1 MGRLDGKVCV
11 ITGAKGGIGAAS
23 AELFAREGATVVG
36 VDLDGDSP
44 GDLALACDVTDEDAV
59 RDLYAQVREQY
70 GHIDVLFN
78 NAGISPNDDASVLDT
93 TYEAWQRVQD
103 VNLKSVF
110 LCCKYGIAHLLDN
123 EHGGSVINTAS
134 FVAVMGAATSQ
145 ISYTASK
152 GGVLAMSRELGVEF
166 ARRGVRV
173 NALCP
178 GPVDTPLLRELFAK
192 DPEKAA
198 RRLVHVPLGRFARA
212 EEIAAGALFLASDE
226 SSFVTATTFLVDGGL
241 SGGTAHPGCMPIPK
255 SLLAGGVAATL
266 AVGAG
271 AVIAHEFIDHP
282 SSVVGSQT
290 TASAR
295 PISANLD
302 ASQIYNAS
310 KNAVTYIVADTPEGQ
325 ATGSGFV
332 VSKDG
337 LIVTN
342 DHVVDGASQVQVK
355 IGTSSQAQDA
365 TVVGADPSRDLALLK
380 VDASNLPTLSLGDS
394 SSVGVGDPTYAIGNP
409 FGLDHTLTTG
419 IVSALQR
426 SLQAPDGATISGA
439 IQTDAALNPGNSGGP
454 LLDSSGKVIGVN
466 SQIQTGS
473 SSGAEAGNVGIGF
486 AIPSSTVKSFIA
498 EAKAGKLKPQ
508 SQQQQPQPQQND
520 PFGQGQQSDPYG
532 QGQGQGQQDPYGFGI
547 G

>member
-1 MGRLDGKVCV
+1 
-11 ITGAKGGIGAAS
+11 
-23 AELFAREGATVVG
+23 
-36 VDLDGDSP
+36 
-44 GDLALACDVTDEDAV
+44 
-59 RDLYAQVREQY
+59 
-70 GHIDVLFN
+70 
-78 NAGISPNDDASVLDT
+78 
-93 TYEAWQRVQD
+93 
-103 VNLKSVF
+103 
-110 LCCKYGIAHLLDN
+110 
-123 EHGGSVINTAS
+123 
-134 FVAVMGAATSQ
+134 
-145 ISYTASK
+145 
-152 GGVLAMSRELGVEF
+152 
-166 ARRGVRV
+166 
-173 NALCP
+173 
-178 GPVDTPLLRELFAK
+178 
-192 DPEKAA
+192 
-198 RRLVHVPLGRFARA
+198 
-212 EEIAAGALFLASDE
+212 
-226 SSFVTATTFLVDGGL
+226 
-241 SGGTAHPGCMPIPK
+241 MPIPK
-255 SLLAGGVAATL
+255 SVLAGGVAATL

-271 AVIAHEFIDHP
+271 AVIAHEFIDNP
-282 SSVVGSQT
+282 SSAVGSQT
-290 TASAR
+290 TASAS

-302 ASQIYNAS
+302 ARQIYNAS

-355 IGTSSQAQDA
+355 IGTSNQAQDA

-508 SQQQQPQPQQND
+508 DQQQTPNGQSQGQQD
-520 PFGQGQQSDPYG
+520 PFGQGQQDPNG
-532 QGQGQGQQDPYGFGI
+532 QSQGQQDPFGQGQGQQDPYGQSQGQQDPYGSGI

>member
-1 MGRLDGKVCV
+1 
-11 ITGAKGGIGAAS
+11 
-23 AELFAREGATVVG
+23 
-36 VDLDGDSP
+36 
-44 GDLALACDVTDEDAV
+44 
-59 RDLYAQVREQY
+59 
-70 GHIDVLFN
+70 
-78 NAGISPNDDASVLDT
+78 
-93 TYEAWQRVQD
+93 
-103 VNLKSVF
+103 
-110 LCCKYGIAHLLDN
+110 
-123 EHGGSVINTAS
+123 
-134 FVAVMGAATSQ
+134 
-145 ISYTASK
+145 
-152 GGVLAMSRELGVEF
+152 
-166 ARRGVRV
+166 
-173 NALCP
+173 
-178 GPVDTPLLRELFAK
+178 
-192 DPEKAA
+192 
-198 RRLVHVPLGRFARA
+198 
-212 EEIAAGALFLASDE
+212 
-226 SSFVTATTFLVDGGL
+226 
-241 SGGTAHPGCMPIPK
+241 MPIPK

-266 AVGAG
+266 AVGGG
-271 AVIAHEFIDHP
+271 AVIAHEFIDNP
-282 SSVVGSQT
+282 SSAMGSPT
-290 TASAR
+290 TATAR

-302 ASQIYNAS
+302 ARQIYDAS

-355 IGTSSQAQDA
+355 IGTSDKAQDA

-380 VDASNLPTLSLGDS
+380 VDAGNLPTLSLGDS

-454 LLDSSGKVIGVN
+454 LLDSSGQVIGVN

-486 AIPSSTVKSFIA
+486 AIPASTVKSFIA
-498 EAKAGKLKPQ
+498 EAKAGKLAPQ
-508 SQQQQPQPQQND
+508 TQQQPQ
-520 PFGQGQQSDPYG
+520 QSDPWG
-532 QGQGQGQQDPYGFGI
+532 QSQQDQGQSQQDPGQQADPYGFG

>member
-1 MGRLDGKVCV
+1 
-11 ITGAKGGIGAAS
+11 
-23 AELFAREGATVVG
+23 
-36 VDLDGDSP
+36 
-44 GDLALACDVTDEDAV
+44 
-59 RDLYAQVREQY
+59 
-70 GHIDVLFN
+70 
-78 NAGISPNDDASVLDT
+78 
-93 TYEAWQRVQD
+93 
-103 VNLKSVF
+103 
-110 LCCKYGIAHLLDN
+110 
-123 EHGGSVINTAS
+123 
-134 FVAVMGAATSQ
+134 
-145 ISYTASK
+145 
-152 GGVLAMSRELGVEF
+152 
-166 ARRGVRV
+166 
-173 NALCP
+173 
-178 GPVDTPLLRELFAK
+178 
-192 DPEKAA
+192 
-198 RRLVHVPLGRFARA
+198 
-212 EEIAAGALFLASDE
+212 
-226 SSFVTATTFLVDGGL
+226 
-241 SGGTAHPGCMPIPK
+241 MPIPK

-266 AVGAG
+266 ALGGG
-271 AVIAHEFIDHP
+271 AVIAHEFIDNP
-282 SSVVGSQT
+282 SSAVGSPT
-290 TASAR
+290 TATAR

-302 ASQIYNAS
+302 ARQIYDAS

-355 IGTSSQAQDA
+355 IGTSDKAQDA

-380 VDASNLPTLSLGDS
+380 VDTGNLPTLSLGDS

-454 LLDSSGKVIGVN
+454 LLDSSGQVIGVN

-486 AIPSSTVKSFIA
+486 AIPASTVKSFIA
-498 EAKAGKLKPQ
+498 EAKAGKLAPQ
-508 SQQQQPQPQQND
+508 TQQQPQ
-520 PFGQGQQSDPYG
+520 QSDPWG
-532 QGQGQGQQDPYGFGI
+532 QSQQDQGQSQQDPGQQADPYGFG

>member
-1 MGRLDGKVCV
+1 
-11 ITGAKGGIGAAS
+11 
-23 AELFAREGATVVG
+23 
-36 VDLDGDSP
+36 
-44 GDLALACDVTDEDAV
+44 
-59 RDLYAQVREQY
+59 
-70 GHIDVLFN
+70 
-78 NAGISPNDDASVLDT
+78 
-93 TYEAWQRVQD
+93 
-103 VNLKSVF
+103 
-110 LCCKYGIAHLLDN
+110 
-123 EHGGSVINTAS
+123 
-134 FVAVMGAATSQ
+134 
-145 ISYTASK
+145 
-152 GGVLAMSRELGVEF
+152 
-166 ARRGVRV
+166 
-173 NALCP
+173 
-178 GPVDTPLLRELFAK
+178 
-192 DPEKAA
+192 
-198 RRLVHVPLGRFARA
+198 
-212 EEIAAGALFLASDE
+212 
-226 SSFVTATTFLVDGGL
+226 
-241 SGGTAHPGCMPIPK
+241 MPIPK

-282 SSVVGSQT
+282 SSAVGSQT

-355 IGTSSQAQDA
+355 IGTSNQAQDA

-532 QGQGQGQQDPYGFGI
+532 QGQGQQADPYGFGI

>member
-1 MGRLDGKVCV
+1 
-11 ITGAKGGIGAAS
+11 
-23 AELFAREGATVVG
+23 
-36 VDLDGDSP
+36 
-44 GDLALACDVTDEDAV
+44 
-59 RDLYAQVREQY
+59 
-70 GHIDVLFN
+70 
-78 NAGISPNDDASVLDT
+78 
-93 TYEAWQRVQD
+93 
-103 VNLKSVF
+103 
-110 LCCKYGIAHLLDN
+110 
-123 EHGGSVINTAS
+123 
-134 FVAVMGAATSQ
+134 
-145 ISYTASK
+145 
-152 GGVLAMSRELGVEF
+152 
-166 ARRGVRV
+166 
-173 NALCP
+173 
-178 GPVDTPLLRELFAK
+178 
-192 DPEKAA
+192 
-198 RRLVHVPLGRFARA
+198 
-212 EEIAAGALFLASDE
+212 
-226 SSFVTATTFLVDGGL
+226 
-241 SGGTAHPGCMPIPK
+241 MPIPK

-486 AIPSSTVKSFIA
+486 AIPSSTVKSVIA

-532 QGQGQGQQDPYGFGI
+532 QGQGQQDPYGFGI

>member
-1 MGRLDGKVCV
+1 
-11 ITGAKGGIGAAS
+11 
-23 AELFAREGATVVG
+23 
-36 VDLDGDSP
+36 
-44 GDLALACDVTDEDAV
+44 
-59 RDLYAQVREQY
+59 
-70 GHIDVLFN
+70 
-78 NAGISPNDDASVLDT
+78 
-93 TYEAWQRVQD
+93 
-103 VNLKSVF
+103 
-110 LCCKYGIAHLLDN
+110 
-123 EHGGSVINTAS
+123 
-134 FVAVMGAATSQ
+134 
-145 ISYTASK
+145 
-152 GGVLAMSRELGVEF
+152 
-166 ARRGVRV
+166 
-173 NALCP
+173 
-178 GPVDTPLLRELFAK
+178 
-192 DPEKAA
+192 
-198 RRLVHVPLGRFARA
+198 
-212 EEIAAGALFLASDE
+212 
-226 SSFVTATTFLVDGGL
+226 
-241 SGGTAHPGCMPIPK
+241 MPIPK

-271 AVIAHEFIDHP
+271 AVIAHEFIDNP
-282 SSVVGSQT
+282 SSAVGSQT

-355 IGTSSQAQDA
+355 IGTSNQAQAA

-508 SQQQQPQPQQND
+508 QQDQQQQQPSD
-520 PFGQGQQSDPYG
+520 PWGGQGQQADPYG
-532 QGQGQGQQDPYGFGI
+532 QGQQADPYGQSQSQSQQDPYGFGI

>member
-1 MGRLDGKVCV
+1 
-11 ITGAKGGIGAAS
+11 
-23 AELFAREGATVVG
+23 
-36 VDLDGDSP
+36 
-44 GDLALACDVTDEDAV
+44 
-59 RDLYAQVREQY
+59 
-70 GHIDVLFN
+70 
-78 NAGISPNDDASVLDT
+78 
-93 TYEAWQRVQD
+93 
-103 VNLKSVF
+103 
-110 LCCKYGIAHLLDN
+110 
-123 EHGGSVINTAS
+123 
-134 FVAVMGAATSQ
+134 
-145 ISYTASK
+145 
-152 GGVLAMSRELGVEF
+152 
-166 ARRGVRV
+166 
-173 NALCP
+173 
-178 GPVDTPLLRELFAK
+178 
-192 DPEKAA
+192 
-198 RRLVHVPLGRFARA
+198 
-212 EEIAAGALFLASDE
+212 
-226 SSFVTATTFLVDGGL
+226 
-241 SGGTAHPGCMPIPK
+241 MPIPK

-271 AVIAHEFIDHP
+271 AVIAHEFIDNP
-282 SSVVGSQT
+282 SSAVGSQT
-290 TASAR
+290 TASAT

-302 ASQIYNAS
+302 ARQIYNAS

-355 IGTSSQAQDA
+355 IGTSNQAQDA

-426 SLQAPDGATISGA
+426 NLQAPDGATISGA

-473 SSGAEAGNVGIGF
+473 SNGAEAGNVGIGF

-508 SQQQQPQPQQND
+508 QQDQQQQTDPWGGQGQQAD
-520 PFGQGQQSDPYG
+520 PYGQGQQSDPYG
-532 QGQGQGQQDPYGFGI
+532 QSPDQQQDPYGFGI

>member
-1 MGRLDGKVCV
+1 
-11 ITGAKGGIGAAS
+11 
-23 AELFAREGATVVG
+23 
-36 VDLDGDSP
+36 
-44 GDLALACDVTDEDAV
+44 
-59 RDLYAQVREQY
+59 
-70 GHIDVLFN
+70 
-78 NAGISPNDDASVLDT
+78 
-93 TYEAWQRVQD
+93 
-103 VNLKSVF
+103 
-110 LCCKYGIAHLLDN
+110 
-123 EHGGSVINTAS
+123 
-134 FVAVMGAATSQ
+134 
-145 ISYTASK
+145 
-152 GGVLAMSRELGVEF
+152 
-166 ARRGVRV
+166 
-173 NALCP
+173 
-178 GPVDTPLLRELFAK
+178 
-192 DPEKAA
+192 
-198 RRLVHVPLGRFARA
+198 
-212 EEIAAGALFLASDE
+212 
-226 SSFVTATTFLVDGGL
+226 
-241 SGGTAHPGCMPIPK
+241 MPIPK

-271 AVIAHEFIDHP
+271 AVIAHEFIDNP
-282 SSVVGSQT
+282 SSAVGSQT
-290 TASAR
+290 TASAT

-302 ASQIYNAS
+302 ARQIYNAS

-355 IGTSSQAQDA
+355 IGTSNQAQDA

-508 SQQQQPQPQQND
+508 QQDQQQQQQPSD
-520 PFGQGQQSDPYG
+520 PWGGQGQQADPYG
-532 QGQGQGQQDPYGFGI
+532 QGQQADPYGQSQSQSQQDPYGFG
-547 G
+547 